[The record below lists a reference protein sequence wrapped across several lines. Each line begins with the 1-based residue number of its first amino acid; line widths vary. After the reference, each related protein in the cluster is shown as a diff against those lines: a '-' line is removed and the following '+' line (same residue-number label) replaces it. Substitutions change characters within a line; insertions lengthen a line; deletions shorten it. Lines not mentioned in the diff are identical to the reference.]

1 MERYTMF
8 GPSADRPLTERLAR
22 SRTENNFA
30 QTISAEFMP
39 APPTES
45 PALVDHLLDSPPPPS
60 AKAAIGTL
68 TTMLLDVA
76 ESPQRDTLAREWMG
90 VAQQIE
96 TFLAAAR
103 QQRTDELQR
112 QIAELT
118 PQCRAALDKLRT
130 LLVERGALESQAHVL
145 EEQRSKANLDL
156 RVAFESKPDDEEFP
170 SDAELASW
178 DRSVKKAQA
187 AVVREEQRQSELLEV
202 VAKHDVLVRTERLR
216 LADLKRRRT
225 DARDEL
231 AGRPRKGPFGLQEFK
246 NQHA

>member
-1 MERYTMF
+1 MERYRMF

-22 SRTENNFA
+22 SRTENNFV
-30 QTISAEFMP
+30 QTIPAEFRP
-39 APPTES
+39 APPIET

-76 ESPQRDTLAREWMG
+76 ATPARDALAREWWG
-90 VAQQIE
+90 LAERIE

-103 QQRTDELQR
+103 QQRTDELRQ

-118 PQCRAALDKLRT
+118 PQCRAALDKVRT
-130 LLVERGALESQAHVL
+130 ILAERGALESQSHVL
-145 EEQRSKANLDL
+145 EEHRGKANLDL
-156 RVAFESKPDDEEFP
+156 RIAVESKPDDEQFP

-178 DRSVKKAQA
+178 ARSVEKAQS
-187 AVVREEQRQSELLEV
+187 AVAREEQRQSDLQERI
-202 VAKHDVLVRTERLR
+202 AKYDVLVRTERLR
-216 LADLKRRRT
+216 LADLKRRRE

-246 NQHA
+246 GQHA